1 MNDETNSELMIV
13 YMTESNTAESEK
25 VKLLVQAADIRTD
38 GVIDRSKV
46 LRLAASNE
54 VENNRAVLNPFVA
67 DLNGNIVN

>member
-1 MNDETNSELMIV
+1 MSNETNSELVIV

-38 GVIDRSKV
+38 GLIDRSKV

-54 VENNRAVLNPFVA
+54 VENNRAVLDPFVV
-67 DLNGNIVN
+67 DLNGNIIN